1 MNWLNQLQRGFQDYL
16 EDISDIQN
24 VNLTNRE
31 TKIPRPKPMMP
42 NVKLT
47 ARTWTPSVVQ
57 EVKVRGEKK
66 VSRPSLRKKM
76 VHHYHLWNL
85 GNLIQVLVS

>member
-47 ARTWTPSVVQ
+47 ART
-57 EVKVRGEKK
+57 
-66 VSRPSLRKKM
+66 
-76 VHHYHLWNL
+76 
-85 GNLIQVLVS
+85 